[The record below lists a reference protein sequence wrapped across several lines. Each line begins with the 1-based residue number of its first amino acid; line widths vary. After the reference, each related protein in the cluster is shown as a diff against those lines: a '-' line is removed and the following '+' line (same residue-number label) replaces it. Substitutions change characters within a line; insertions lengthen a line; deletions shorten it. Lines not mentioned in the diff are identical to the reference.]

1 MKNEGEKVFFIFR
14 SVVVDLLLMRR
25 SFEGDMKCETRVRT
39 REKKIYPY
47 VTGDSS
53 KLSAKEDAT
62 NDTLAVT
69 NSVTVRK
76 TSIAKSASRNEQE
89 ISTIIE
95 NEKRRLEKIA
105 QLQQKELT
113 RMLAFEAKTKEI
125 MVCKQPV

>member
-1 MKNEGEKVFFIFR
+1 MKY
-14 SVVVDLLLMRR
+14 
-25 SFEGDMKCETRVRT
+25 ETRVRT
-39 REKKIYPY
+39 REKKIYPF

-53 KLSAKEDAT
+53 KLAAKEVAT

-76 TSIAKSASRNEQE
+76 TSIAKE

-95 NEKRRLEKIA
+95 NEEHRQEKIA
-105 QLQQKELT
+105 QLQQKEFT

>member
-1 MKNEGEKVFFIFR
+1 MKY
-14 SVVVDLLLMRR
+14 
-25 SFEGDMKCETRVRT
+25 ETRVRT
-39 REKKIYPY
+39 REKKIYPF
-47 VTGDSS
+47 VTGDSYQMA
-53 KLSAKEDAT
+53 AKEDAT
-62 NDTLAVT
+62 NVTLAVT

-89 ISTIIE
+89 ISTIFE

-125 MVCKQPV
+125 TVCKQSV

>member
-1 MKNEGEKVFFIFR
+1 MTGKKVFFSFALLYCI
-14 SVVVDLLLMRR
+14 VVDLLLMRR
-25 SFEGDMKCETRVRT
+25 SFEEGDMKYETRVRT
-39 REKKIYPY
+39 REKKIYPF

-53 KLSAKEDAT
+53 KLAAKEVAT

-76 TSIAKSASRNEQE
+76 TSIAKE

-95 NEKRRLEKIA
+95 NEEHRQEKIA
-105 QLQQKELT
+105 QLQQKEFT

>member
-1 MKNEGEKVFFIFR
+1 MKY
-14 SVVVDLLLMRR
+14 
-25 SFEGDMKCETRVRT
+25 ETRVRT
-39 REKKIYPY
+39 REKKIYPF

-53 KLSAKEDAT
+53 KLAAA

-69 NSVTVRK
+69 DSVTVRK
-76 TSIAKSASRNEQE
+76 KSMATSASRNEQK

-105 QLQQKELT
+105 QLQQKELM

-125 MVCKQPV
+125 TVCKQPLMVKGGHFVNTT